1 MKTLY
6 FFLIA
11 FVFTIISATAFAQT
25 KKETF
30 AVSGECKMCKKKIET
45 AAKAAGATY
54 AVWDVDSKKLTVK
67 YDEANVNTAAIQ
79 QRIAD
84 AGYDTPL
91 AKASDSAYNN
101 LDDCCQ
107 YQRTQQTDHGAAA
120 PKGATAKESCCTKDA
135 ACCKEG
141 STCCAKH

>member
-6 FFLIA
+6 FFLLSIA
-11 FVFTIISATAFAQT
+11 FTILSVGAFAQT

-45 AAKAAGATY
+45 AAKAAGASY

-67 YDEANVNTAAIQ
+67 YDQATVTTAAIQ
-79 QRIAD
+79 QHIAD
-84 AGYDTPL
+84 AGYDTPT

-101 LDDCCQ
+101 LDECCQ
-107 YQRTQQTDHGAAA
+107 YERTSQADHAATA
-120 PKGATAKESCCTKDA
+120 PKQATTEKSCCTKDA

-141 STCCAKH
+141 STCCAKK